1 MSTLI
6 VENLKGPTT
15 GANANK
21 VIVPSGQTLLA
32 QGHVL
37 QSQSS
42 TFNGSSTNSTSMVA
56 MSTCG
61 SITTTEANS
70 KIYVNVAA
78 QMQTGR
84 NTQHGL
90 GVGALRSSADSYASD
105 LHLQAIAN
113 YMTSS
118 NGWVQGGGNFHI
130 LHSPNVAAGTTIT
143 YKIYGRRQATD
154 KVSLYVI
161 DAWGLGAFGQFS
173 ALELAP

>member
-15 GANANK
+15 GSNANK
-21 VIVPSGQTLLA
+21 ITVPSGQTLLA

-37 QSQSS
+37 QSQAS

-56 MSTCG
+56 MGTCG
-61 SITTTEANS
+61 SITTIEANS

-84 NTQHGL
+84 NTNHGL
-90 GVGALRSSADSYASD
+90 GVAALRSSADNYASD
-105 LHLQAIAN
+105 LHTQAIAN
-113 YMTSS
+113 YLIGS

-143 YKIYGRRQATD
+143 YKIYGRKQASD
-154 KVSLYVI
+154 KVTLYLI